1 MSFTLVSG
9 NLGKVRVVEAVLG
22 HPIDHVELDL
32 DEIQELDQEK
42 ISAHKA
48 RQAWELVRRPLVVWD
63 MAVYLDCL
71 NGFPGPLIKWF
82 WQQVGLERICEI
94 ARLMNDNTITVV
106 SYLTYV
112 DESRLAHFTGEI
124 RGTIPPAPRGTGGF
138 GWDAIFVEDGYDK
151 TSAELKETD
160 PTYHLIRREV
170 FRELEAF
177 LESIQGRVRRGPA
190 R

>member
-1 MSFTLVSG
+1 MASFTLVSG
-9 NLGKVRVVEAVLG
+9 NLDKVRVVEAVVG
-22 HPIDHVELDL
+22 HPIDQVELDL

-42 ISAHKA
+42 ISEHKA

-63 MAVYLDCL
+63 MAVYIECL

-94 ARLMNDNTITVV
+94 AHLLNNDRMRVV

-112 DESRLAHFTGEI
+112 DESRLVHFTGEI
-124 RGTIPPAPRGTGGF
+124 RGTVAPVPRGTRGF
-138 GWDAIFVEDGYDK
+138 GWDAIFIEDGYDK
-151 TSAELKETD
+151 TSAELKEAD

-170 FRELEAF
+170 FRDLESY
-177 LESIQGRVRRGPA
+177 LESI
-190 R
+190 

>member
-9 NLGKVRVVEAVLG
+9 NLEKVRVVEAVVG
-22 HPIDHVELDL
+22 RPIDHVELDL
-32 DEIQELDQEK
+32 DEIQELDQAK

-48 RQAWELVRRPLVVWD
+48 RQAWEIVRRPLVVWD

-82 WQQVGLERICEI
+82 WQQVGLDRICEI
-94 ARLMNDNTITVV
+94 ARLTNDDRMTVV

-112 DESRLAHFTGEI
+112 DESRLVHFTGTI
-124 RGTIPPAPRGTGGF
+124 HGTVAREPRGRGGF

-170 FRELEAF
+170 FHELESF
-177 LESIQGRVRRGPA
+177 LSSI
-190 R
+190 

>member
-9 NLGKVRVVEAVLG
+9 NLDKVRVVESVLG
-22 HPIDHVELDL
+22 HPIEHVEIDL

-48 RQAWELVRRPLVVWD
+48 RQAWELVRKPLVVWD
-63 MAVYLDCL
+63 MAVHIDCL

-94 ARLMNDNTITVV
+94 ARQMNDNRITVV
-106 SYLTYV
+106 SYLTYI
-112 DESRLAHFTGEI
+112 DESRLVHFTGQI
-124 RGTIPPAPRGTGGF
+124 RGTIPSSPRGEGGF

-160 PTYHLIRREV
+160 RTYHLIRNEV
-170 FRELEAF
+170 FQQLELF
-177 LESIQGRVRRGPA
+177 LQSL
-190 R
+190 